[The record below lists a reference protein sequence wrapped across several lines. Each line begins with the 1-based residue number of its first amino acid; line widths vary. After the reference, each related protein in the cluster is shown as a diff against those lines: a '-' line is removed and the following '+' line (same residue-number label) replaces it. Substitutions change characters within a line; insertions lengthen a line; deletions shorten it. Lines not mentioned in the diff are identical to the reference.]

1 MIEVEA
7 THITNEIDPEDRRL
21 VCELYP
27 GILVFDGISGP
38 FTVREAG
45 KLVDPLPN
53 PGGERTFLITDRV
66 AELAAE
72 EYDRQMGM
80 AEISRE
86 WPHSLSATVSQTV
99 WPPREWAA
107 YNERFFDNADKK

>member
-7 THITNEIDPEDRRL
+7 THITNEIDPQRRRL

-27 GILVFDGISGP
+27 GILVFHGSSGP
-38 FTVREAG
+38 STVREAG

-53 PGGERTFLITDRV
+53 PGGERTFPITERT

-72 EYDRQMGM
+72 EYDRQMRRVEG
-80 AEISRE
+80 ALQQPR
-86 WPHSLSATVSQTV
+86 SLPPLVWDTV
-99 WPPREWAA
+99 WPPKAWTDR
-107 YNERFFDNADKK
+107 NKK